1 MKHLLL
7 GGFFLISISSATAAG
22 KVAEISLPGSTL
34 EYSGSIYFDGDEM
47 IAGDRYDLNSISK
60 ITFKGEMNEVALGDH
75 YSTEGTS
82 RVSKQSVNISI
93 TAQLLNLSLSAPG
106 NLDVSVYSLNGK
118 RVAKLFSG
126 FTQKKSVH
134 LDLSSSKLARGIY
147 SLVINSN
154 NTQLAQ
160 KIVIQ

>member
-7 GGFFLISISSATAAG
+7 GGLFLTCISSAAAG

-34 EYSGSIYFDGDEM
+34 EYSGSIYFEGDKM

-60 ITFKGEMNEVALGDH
+60 ITFKSEMSEVALGDH
-75 YSTEGTS
+75 YSAEGTS
-82 RVSKQSVNISI
+82 GVSKKSVNISVM
-93 TAQLLNLSLSAPG
+93 AQLLKLSLSTPG
-106 NLDVSVYSLNGK
+106 NLDVSVYSLNGR

-147 SLVINSN
+147 SVVINSN
-154 NTQLAQ
+154 NTQLTQ